1 MAATKRFATKTEPA
15 TPVEEPSTQARI
27 VDGARRHFFAH
38 GFRGV
43 TMDDLAAELGMS
55 KKTLYA
61 HFPSKTALLEHVL
74 RDKLERA
81 EADLQEATSA
91 GNGDFATCLQR
102 MLAAARAQ
110 FDELQPAFVRD
121 MRREA
126 PELFSL
132 VQEGRRKLIQ
142 RHFGKLLNDG
152 RKSGT
157 IRKDVSVSLLIEF
170 LTGAVDAIMNPQK
183 LSELGLTPKAGFAQV
198 ISVFLDGITKE
209 EGTGK

>member
-1 MAATKRFATKTEPA
+1 MQRH
-15 TPVEEPSTQARI
+15 PVNEQCAPNDSSVRQRI

-74 RDKLERA
+74 RDKLDRA
-81 EADLQEATSA
+81 EAELQDATSTS
-91 GNGDFATCLQR
+91 NGRFADRLQR

-110 FDELQPAFVRD
+110 MDELQPPFVRD

-142 RHFGKLLNDG
+142 RHFGKLLTDG
-152 RKSGT
+152 RKAGT
-157 IRKDVSVSLLIEF
+157 IRKDVSTNLLIEF
-170 LTGAVDAIMNPQK
+170 LIGAVDAVMNPHT
-183 LSELGLTPKAGFAQV
+183 LGELGLTPKTGFAQV
-198 ISVFLDGITKE
+198 ISVFIEGVATE
-209 EGTGK
+209 EGRGK